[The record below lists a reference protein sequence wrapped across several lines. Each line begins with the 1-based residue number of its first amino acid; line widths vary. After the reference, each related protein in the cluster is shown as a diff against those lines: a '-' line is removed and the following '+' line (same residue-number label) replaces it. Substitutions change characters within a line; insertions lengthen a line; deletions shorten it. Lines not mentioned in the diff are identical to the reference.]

1 MSKDK
6 RKKEPLATQMMAKIW
21 ASYMHRR
28 YLKGAPDRVTKRL
41 VALGL
46 AKLERSHVSFGQSHI
61 RHSFVKLTPAGEAC
75 IRVIMEPRIVV
86 TMPPTKRSPR
96 VEKKAKPAVRRGR
109 PLYEDYDHMED
120 GVRAYARYIP

>member
-6 RKKEPLATQMMAKIW
+6 RKKEPLASQMMAKIW
-21 ASYMHRR
+21 GSYMHRR
-28 YLKGAPDRVTKRL
+28 YLKGAPDRVVKRL

-75 IRVIMEPRIVV
+75 IRILQPKPVVIV
-86 TMPPTKRSPR
+86 TMPKREPR
-96 VEKKAKPAVRRGR
+96 VEKKERASVRRNR
-109 PLYEDYDHMED
+109 LDTDP
-120 GVRAYARYIP
+120 RTW